1 MGLDNRVSIKKYDTQ
16 KEEVTTMGAP
26 VNRVGEIYGSLKIIE
41 ELGGNRIICKCI
53 IHESINEYD
62 KKQSSKRTD
71 TLQTLRYTEKTGKKR
86 LTLYTLYTLYRIYT
100 KDI

>member
-62 KKQSSKRTD
+62 KSRVVKGQTHCKHCAIQKKQVRK
-71 TLQTLRYTEKTGKKR
+71 G
-86 LTLYTLYTLYRIYT
+86 
-100 KDI
+100 